1 LLLLEILILSSN
13 TEYALRVATHAHR
26 KYRRTLKPPS
36 PWAVIPQKNKKKVT
50 TIERGKHYQLLKS
63 IAINRERER
72 ERGRYAGCF
81 SQHTRST
88 KCTKLSTIGK
98 LSKKKI

>member
-1 LLLLEILILSSN
+1 
-13 TEYALRVATHAHR
+13 
-26 KYRRTLKPPS
+26 
-36 PWAVIPQKNKKKVT
+36 VT

-63 IAINRERER
+63 ITINRERER

-98 LSKKKI
+98 LSKKKNLVCPLNLFFPAGQQLNHHSGHNIGDPIPSAVKGTSS